1 MGIHM
6 FYDKNREERLSDMLF
21 QTPTSEYRG
30 APFWAWNGRLQ
41 EETLMEQI
49 EVMKRMGMG
58 GFFMHVRTGMD
69 SPYLD
74 GEFMGYVRTCVEKAR
89 QEHMFA
95 WLYDEDRWP
104 SGSAGGKV
112 TKGHPEYAAK
122 SLLIT
127 PRPYGEKEEGVS
139 GAEPQI
145 SRPGMGRG
153 GVRQENGE
161 LLAVFDIALG
171 QDGTLERY
179 RRIAAAEEAEGKKWY
194 VYLEHATADPWFND
208 AAYVDTL
215 SYEAVASFLEIT
227 YEAYARALG
236 KDFGGAAPAVF
247 TDEPQFNAK
256 TTLGFAREEKD
267 VFLPWTSGLD
277 GSFREA
283 YGYELLPFLP
293 ELLWELPKGRIS
305 VHRYR
310 YHNHIADRFAHAYCG
325 QIGDWCRS
333 HGIRFTGHVLGEGT
347 LEEQT
352 QALGEC
358 MRCYKAFDI
367 PGMDNLCDR
376 REFTTAK
383 QVQSIVRQRGAEG
396 MLSELYGVTG
406 WDYDFRGYKLQGDW
420 QAALGVTVRVPH
432 LFWMTMKGEAKRDF
446 PPSIGCQSPW
456 FEEFAIIEDH
466 FARVNTAMTR
476 GKAIVRIGVIHPIE
490 SYWLH
495 FGPAEQTAAVREEL
509 EGRFQSLTESLLLHG
524 LDFDFISE
532 NELPDLCP
540 KGGNPLCV
548 GEMAYDVIVVPG
560 CETLR
565 RTTIERLNDFRRQGG
580 DLLLVGEPPEYMDA
594 EPSPAG
600 RELFAGARRTAAA
613 ESAIV
618 ESLGQYRFLEVR
630 RPDGAEEASLLHQL
644 RADGDGLWLFIANGL
659 KPEGQ
664 DSDEGRILR
673 FILRGEYRLDIYDT
687 LDGNIRP
694 QEASY
699 EDGNTVWEQVWYIH
713 DSLLLRLTKR
723 RKDGAAAGRSPAQPA
738 GGGAIDREETARI
751 ADAAADREETARIAD
766 GAADSDGQPYIGAAD
781 SVTEKSRPAVCL
793 GTVEYRLTEPNMY
806 LLDMAEYAVDGE
818 AWQPMEEFLRLDNLA
833 RSRCGLPLR
842 RREVTQPYLLPE
854 EAPGHRISLRMVI
867 ESDIDVKDCRLGLE
881 DPQDTWIRWNGE
893 AFPSRPEGWYVDR
906 AIATVK
912 LPPVRKGTNLL
923 EISVPL
929 GRRTNLEYM
938 YLLGEF
944 GVDVSGAA
952 KRITALPGR
961 LGFGDITAQGFPFY
975 TGCIDYRFT
984 VEAGKGAEIAVPRY
998 RGGLVKVFLDGKE
1011 QGNIAFSPYRLK
1023 LDASPGRHMVTLRL
1037 YGTRQNGFGQLHH
1050 TPGVWFYQS
1059 PNSWRSTG
1067 RLWCYEYQLKEAGI
1081 LKSPELYGACFAEA
1095 MGKSEEEI

>member
-74 GEFMGYVRTCVEKAR
+74 GEFMGYVRACVEKAR
-89 QEHMFA
+89 QEHMYA

-112 TKGHPEYAAK
+112 TRDCPEYAAK

-227 YEAYARALG
+227 YEAYARVLG
-236 KDFGGAAPAVF
+236 KDFGGVAPAVF

-456 FEEFAIIEDH
+456 YEEFSMIEDH

-495 FGPAEQTAAVREEL
+495 FGPAEQTAAAREEL
-509 EGRFQSLTESLLLHG
+509 EGRFQSLTKCLLLHG

-532 NELPDLCP
+532 NELPGLCP
-540 KGGNPLCV
+540 VGGNPLRV
-548 GEMAYDVIVVPG
+548 GGMAYDVIVISG

-565 RTTIERLNDFRRQGG
+565 STTVERLRSFRQQGG
-580 DLLLVGEPPEYMDA
+580 ELLLVGDPPDYVDA

-618 ESLGQYRFLEVR
+618 ESLGRYRFLEVR
-630 RPDGAEEASLLHQL
+630 RPDGGEEASLLHQL
-644 RADGDGLWLFIANGL
+644 REDGDCRWLFIANGL

-664 DSDEGRILR
+664 DADEGKALR
-673 FILRGEYRLDIYDT
+673 FLLRGEYNINIYDT
-687 LDGNIRP
+687 YDGQIRP
-694 QEASY
+694 LQARY

-713 DSLLLRLTKR
+713 DSLLLRLTER
-723 RKDGAAAGRSPAQPA
+723 REKAARPAHDGTAGEEVAQAAAGRTAGKEAARPANGIAAGNRQPL
-738 GGGAIDREETARI
+738 
-751 ADAAADREETARIAD
+751 
-766 GAADSDGQPYIGAAD
+766 IGAAD
-781 SVTEKSRPAVCL
+781 LAAEAFRPAVHF

-806 LLDMAEYAVDGE
+806 LLDMAEYAIDGGP
-818 AWQPMEEFLRLDNLA
+818 WQPVEEFLRLDNLA
-833 RSRCGLPLR
+833 RSECGLPPR

-854 EAPGHRISLRMVI
+854 EKPVHRISLRMVI

-881 DPQDTWIRWNGE
+881 DSEETVIRFNG
-893 AFPSRPEGWYVDR
+893 AAVSARPEGWYVDR
-906 AIATVK
+906 SIATVK
-912 LPPVRKGTNLL
+912 LPPVRKGANLL
-923 EISVPL
+923 EITVPL

-944 GVDVSGAA
+944 GVLVSGTA
-952 KRITALPGR
+952 KRIMALPGR
-961 LGFGDITAQGFPFY
+961 LGFGDITAQGLPFY
-975 TGCIDYRFT
+975 TGCVDYSFA
-984 VEAGKGAEIAVPRY
+984 VETGEGAEIAVPRY
-998 RGGLVKVFLDGKE
+998 RGGLVKVFLDGAE
-1011 QGNIAFSPYRLK
+1011 QGNIAFSPYRLR
-1023 LDASPGRHMVTLRL
+1023 LNAAPGRHMVTLRL

-1067 RLWCYEYQLKEAGI
+1067 RLWCYEYQLGEAGI
-1081 LKSPELYGACFAEA
+1081 LKSPELYGACFAGSRKEA
-1095 MGKSEEEI
+1095 PAAPGKESV